1 MTNEEVATDNQ
12 QKITNV
18 TGIVSNGTGSM
29 TTKEIATDNQQK
41 KMSFLQGILCIV
53 GGCVG
58 LLFICTF
65 PCPHCVY
72 CRMIIKEFIK
82 RKLFHKGSN
91 AASSEEGTMNYPPAQ
106 NDLDHIQDSEDYL
119 AGPESGGSSTSNT
132 TFYVSNNGLAS
143 SDTAINLN
151 IGDEDD
157 YNVNNSSGFKD
168 C

>member
-1 MTNEEVATDNQ
+1 MTNEDVATDNQ

-29 TTKEIATDNQQK
+29 TTKEIDTDNQQK
-41 KMSFLQGILCIV
+41 KMSFLQGMLCIV

-91 AASSEEGTMNYPPAQ
+91 AASSEEGTMNYPPAYSL
-106 NDLDHIQDSEDYL
+106 NSEY
-119 AGPESGGSSTSNT
+119 STSVCSR
-132 TFYVSNNGLAS
+132 YS
-143 SDTAINLN
+143 SISFRSMCLQP
-151 IGDEDD
+151 I
-157 YNVNNSSGFKD
+157 SSGIMVSAE
-168 C
+168 